1 VGSNHR
7 DENGRLK
14 MLYHIDG
21 SVLRVVKYAIAHI
34 NKYMEAKVR
43 SYEIGIKV
51 VVFGPDLKLFAQ

>member
-1 VGSNHR
+1 MGSKHR

-21 SVLRVVKYAIAHI
+21 SVLRLVKHAMAHI
-34 NKYMEAKVR
+34 NKYMEAKVG
-43 SYEIGIKV
+43 SYEIGVKV